1 VFPSPYDVN
10 MNELMQV
17 DLGKLQH
24 LSWIEELYIH
34 VWLGVARERLANLL
48 LHTAFISS
56 PECLA
61 RHISQAESA
70 RWISHSSIPVRIPS
84 PVMPANPDLPRS
96 VGMPKIL
103 GPSTDSNPD
112 ASGRGTADSWD
123 ALYNLGFTAR
133 ASPPFPRDI
142 LGHPWRVS
150 VLSTT
155 ARTPTNGRPR
165 PPRAHGDHPLPPAA
179 RAIINPVVWYR
190 TLGAW
195 RQQRRGSH
203 TLPGRNGCV
212 EYSRSGRSH
221 PGLSRPQVQ
230 SQTDQAR
237 VCRDT
242 QRS

>member
-1 VFPSPYDVN
+1 
-10 MNELMQV
+10 
-17 DLGKLQH
+17 

-34 VWLGVARERLANLL
+34 VWLGGAREGLANLL
-48 LHTAFISS
+48 MHTAFISS

-96 VGMPKIL
+96 VEMPKIL

-142 LGHPWRVS
+142 LGILGGSRSSAQQLGLRPTVGLGLRGLTVILRCRRQGDNQSGGVVQNPWR
-150 VLSTT
+150 LAATT
-155 ARTPTNGRPR
+155 QGGRR
-165 PPRAHGDHPLPPAA
+165 
-179 RAIINPVVWYR
+179 
-190 TLGAW
+190 
-195 RQQRRGSH
+195 SH

-212 EYSRSGRSH
+212 EYSIRSGRVASRLIKTPGSESDRSSTRMPRYSAQLGPPPHSH
-221 PGLSRPQVQ
+221 
-230 SQTDQAR
+230 
-237 VCRDT
+237 
-242 QRS
+242 